1 MNLVNILN
9 SPVARAFSF
18 LLFIGFCITIA
29 YYKGYSAGERD
40 LTFKLQGAMIENNN
54 RIIETE
60 RRLKEEQDKIV
71 AGYLNKIEVMQ
82 NEHEKDIIDL
92 NNLRDTV
99 NVHECMSNS
108 GKTDKSVSGKTQ
120 SQSGIRCYTEAEL
133 QRKIERSLVI
143 AGEADLMFEK
153 YVALLKA
160 CKVGDK

>member
-1 MNLVNILN
+1 MNLLNILN
-9 SPVARAFSF
+9 NPVMRAFSF

-29 YYKGYSAGERD
+29 YYKGYSACERD
-40 LTFKLQGAMIENNN
+40 LTFKLQRAMIENNN

-71 AGYLNKIEVMQ
+71 ADYLNKIEVMQ

-99 NVHECMSNS
+99 TVKCVSNS
-108 GKTDKSVSGKTQ
+108 SKTDKSVSGKAKDK
-120 SQSGIRCYTEAEL
+120 SGVRCYTDTEL
-133 QRKIERSLVI
+133 QRKIEASLVI

>member
-1 MNLVNILN
+1 MNLLNILN
-9 SPVARAFSF
+9 NPIARAFSF

-29 YYKGYSAGERD
+29 YYKGYSACERD
-40 LTFKLQGAMIENNN
+40 VAFKLQGAMIENNE

-71 AGYLNKIEVMQ
+71 ADYLNKIEVMQ

-99 NVHECMSNS
+99 TVKCVSNGS
-108 GKTDKSVSGKTQ
+108 KTDKSVSGKAKN
-120 SQSGIRCYTEAEL
+120 QSGVRCYTDTEL

-143 AGEADLMFEK
+143 AGEADRLAER
-153 YVALLKA
+153 YNSLLEW
-160 CKVGDK
+160 CKNDR

>member
-1 MNLVNILN
+1 MNLLNILN
-9 SPVARAFSF
+9 SPIARAFSF

-29 YYKGYSAGERD
+29 YYKGYSACERD
-40 LTFKLQGAMIENNN
+40 VAFKLQGAMIENNE

-71 AGYLNKIEVMQ
+71 ADYLNKIEVMQ

-99 NVHECMSNS
+99 TVKCVSNGS
-108 GKTDKSVSGKTQ
+108 KTDKSVSGKAKN
-120 SQSGIRCYTEAEL
+120 QSGIRCYTDTEL

-143 AGEADLMFEK
+143 AKQCDELAVK
-153 YVALLKA
+153 YNALLKV
-160 CKVGDK
+160 CKE

>member
-1 MNLVNILN
+1 MNLLNILN
-9 SPVARAFSF
+9 NPAMRAFSF

-29 YYKGYSAGERD
+29 YYKGYSACERD

-71 AGYLNKIEVMQ
+71 ADYLNKIEVMQ

-99 NVHECMSNS
+99 TVKCVSNGS
-108 GKTDKSVSGKTQ
+108 KTDKSVSGKAKN
-120 SQSGIRCYTEAEL
+120 QSGVRCYTESEL
-133 QRKIERSLVI
+133 LRKIESSLDI
-143 AGEADLMFEK
+143 AKQCDELTVR
-153 YVALLKA
+153 YNALLKV
-160 CKVGDK
+160 CK

>member
-1 MNLVNILN
+1 MNLLNILN

-29 YYKGYSAGERD
+29 YYKGYSACERD
-40 LTFKLQGAMIENNN
+40 VAFKLQGAMIENNE

-71 AGYLNKIEVMQ
+71 ADYLNKIEVMQ

-99 NVHECMSNS
+99 TVKCVSNGS
-108 GKTDKSVSGKTQ
+108 KTDKSVSGKAKN
-120 SQSGIRCYTEAEL
+120 QSGVRCYTDTEL

-143 AGEADLMFEK
+143 AKQCDELAVK
-153 YVALLKA
+153 YNALLKV
-160 CKVGDK
+160 CKE

>member
-1 MNLVNILN
+1 MNLLNILN
-9 SPVARAFSF
+9 NPVTRTFSF

-29 YYKGYSAGERD
+29 YYKGYSACERD
-40 LTFKLQGAMIENNN
+40 VAFKLQGAMIENNE

-71 AGYLNKIEVMQ
+71 ADYLNKIEVMQ

-99 NVHECMSNS
+99 TVKCVSNGS
-108 GKTDKSVSGKTQ
+108 KTDKSVSGKAKN
-120 SQSGIRCYTEAEL
+120 QSGIRCYTDTEL

-143 AGEADLMFEK
+143 AGEADRLATRFNS
-153 YVALLKA
+153 LLEW
-160 CKVGDK
+160 CKK

>member
-1 MNLVNILN
+1 MNLLNILN
-9 SPVARAFSF
+9 NPVMRAFSF

-29 YYKGYSAGERD
+29 YYKGYSACERD
-40 LTFKLQGAMIENNN
+40 VTFKLQEVIIENNN

-60 RRLKEEQDKIV
+60 RRLKEEQDRIV
-71 AGYLNKIEVMQ
+71 ADYLNKIEVMQ

-99 NVHECMSNS
+99 TVPKCMSNS
-108 GKTDKSVSGKTQ
+108 SKTDKPVSGKAKDK
-120 SQSGIRCYTEAEL
+120 SGIRCYTEAEL
-133 QRKIERSLVI
+133 QRKIEASLVI

-153 YVALLKA
+153 YVALLKV

>member
-1 MNLVNILN
+1 MNLLN

-29 YYKGYSAGERD
+29 YYKGYSACERD

-60 RRLKEEQDKIV
+60 RRLKEEQDRIV
-71 AGYLNKIEVMQ
+71 ADYLNKIEVMQ
-82 NEHEKDIIDL
+82 NEHEKDVINL

-99 NVHECMSNS
+99 TVKCVSNGS
-108 GKTDKSVSGKTQ
+108 KTDKSVSEKAKN
-120 SQSGIRCYTEAEL
+120 QSGIRCYTEAEL

-153 YVALLKA
+153 YVALLKT
-160 CKVGDK
+160 CKVDDK

>member
-1 MNLVNILN
+1 MNLLSILN

-29 YYKGYSAGERD
+29 YYKGYSACERD

-71 AGYLNKIEVMQ
+71 ADYLNKIEVMQ
-82 NEHEKDIIDL
+82 NEHEKDVINL

-99 NVHECMSNS
+99 TVKCVSNGS
-108 GKTDKSVSGKTQ
+108 KTDKSVPAKATN
-120 SQSGIRCYTEAEL
+120 QSGIRCYTDAEL
-133 QRKIERSLVI
+133 QRKIEASLVI
-143 AGEADLMFEK
+143 ASDCDRLATRFNS
-153 YVALLKA
+153 LLEW
-160 CKVGDK
+160 CKK